1 MEINSKNYEDRDYR
15 KDMENLFNLE
25 AGQPEESL
33 YGSIADDGD
42 LATTIQSSRQDTVHD
57 LAHASE
63 DMLEILSDQAGL
75 PYIKMGDY
83 QLGKLEVLKL
93 IPAQLARAYK
103 VFPIQIE
110 DDGSILLAISDP
122 LNITIVDDL
131 RLLLER
137 DIKPVVANEE
147 DIMDNIDLYYGMGDE
162 TIERMVEEL
171 EEEDSEAV
179 EIVAEGDTDLSDLE
193 RIANEPPVIKLVN
206 LLLLQAI
213 KDRASDLHVEP
224 FGGMLRIR
232 YRVDGVLRE
241 IPSPPKSLQLGL
253 CSRLKVMTKSMNISE
268 TRLPQDGRI
277 RLSIQGREV
286 DLRVSTIPTV
296 HGESIVMRILDK
308 TMMNLGVGQ
317 LGLTKEVLE
326 KFMKLVRLPNGI
338 ILVTGPTG
346 CGKTT
351 TLYAALQEINNP
363 EDKIITT
370 EDPVEYELPGIIQ
383 VNINSKVGL
392 TFAACLRSI
401 LRQDPDII
409 LVGEVRDLETAQM
422 AVQASLTGHLVF
434 STLHTNSAAGTVTRL
449 VDMGV
454 EPFLITSCLECVVG
468 QRLIRTICP
477 NCKKPYQPTDEELEE
492 FGVTR
497 EEISDM
503 EFFKGAGCDECAYS
517 GYKGRMGI
525 FELLEITPEIQDL
538 ILRRASTDEIQAMA
552 LHQGMS
558 SMRQDGW
565 IKICLGLTT
574 FEEIGRQTPQQGSEE
589 ISAEMEK
596 VVRETI
602 ARVASAQKQK
612 EQQRL
617 METGGSSDEETVETR
632 PKMQTTA
639 GEEAEPASEESLE
652 SPEAAPQTTSEK
664 TSESNRPFKG
674 EEAVHSQKEE

>member
-1 MEINSKNYEDRDYR
+1 MEITQNDFEDKDYR
-15 KDMENLFNLE
+15 KDMEALILTE
-25 AGQPEESL
+25 SAKQEETVSRRISEE
-33 YGSIADDGD
+33 GESG
-42 LATTIQSSRQDTVHD
+42 TTLKKVRKETTHELTSS
-57 LAHASE
+57 S
-63 DMLEILSDQAGL
+63 DMLQILSEQAGL
-75 PYIKMGDY
+75 PYI
-83 QLGKLEVLKL
+83 QLSSYKLGNLDILKL

-103 VFPIQIE
+103 VFPIKIE
-110 DDGSILLAISDP
+110 EEGSLLIAISDP

-137 DIKPVVANEE
+137 SITPVVASEE
-147 DIMDNIDLYYGMGDE
+147 EIIDNIDLYYGMGDE
-162 TIERMVEEL
+162 TIEKMVEEF
-171 EEEDSEAV
+171 EKEDVDQVVIQSSHDV
-179 EIVAEGDTDLSDLE
+179 DLSDLE

-253 CSRLKVMTKSMNISE
+253 CSRFKVMANVNISE

-277 RLSIQGREV
+277 RLTIQGREV

-308 TMMNLGVGQ
+308 SMMMLGISQIGMTQ
-317 LGLTKEVLE
+317 EVLDQ
-326 KFMKLVRLPNGI
+326 FVKLIHLPNGI

-351 TLYAALQEINNP
+351 TLYAAVSEINNP

-370 EDPVEYELPGIIQ
+370 EDPVEYELPGIVQI
-383 VNINSKVGL
+383 NINSKVGL
-392 TFAACLRSI
+392 TFAACLRAI

-409 LVGEVRDLETAQM
+409 LVGEVRDLETAQT

-434 STLHTNSAAGTVTRL
+434 STLHTNSAAGTITRL

-454 EPFLITSCLECVVG
+454 EPFLITSTLQAILG

-477 NCKKPYQPTDEELEE
+477 NCKRNHEPTPEDLEE
-492 FGVTR
+492 FGVIR
-497 EEISDM
+497 SEVSDIV
-503 EFFKGAGCDECAYS
+503 FYKGAGCDECSYT

-525 FELLEITPEIQDL
+525 FELLVLTEEIKDL
-538 ILRRASTDEIQAMA
+538 ILRRATTDEIQAMA
-552 LHQGMS
+552 LHQGMV

-565 IKICLGLTT
+565 LKICLGLTT
-574 FEEIGRQTPQQGSEE
+574 FEEVSRQTPQESKEQIAE
-589 ISAEMEK
+589 EMER
-596 VVRETI
+596 VVKDTL
-602 ARVASAQKQK
+602 ARVAAAK
-612 EQQRL
+612 EQKL
-617 METGGSSDEETVETR
+617 GLETGFEPKPKESEKEKVTVGVSQ
-632 PKMQTTA
+632 PSPPQSNWD
-639 GEEAEPASEESLE
+639 GEEAIQSFKVGDAKEPEE
-652 SPEAAPQTTSEK
+652 Q
-664 TSESNRPFKG
+664 
-674 EEAVHSQKEE
+674 

>member
-1 MEINSKNYEDRDYR
+1 MEVTHQEYEDKDYR
-15 KDMENLFNLE
+15 KEMEELILTETAKQE
-25 AGQPEESL
+25 ATISRK
-33 YGSIADDGD
+33 IAEDGEMG
-42 LATTIQSSRQDTVHD
+42 ATVQQVKKPTTHELSTSS
-57 LAHASE
+57 
-63 DMLEILSDQAGL
+63 DMLQILSEQAGL
-75 PYIKMGDY
+75 PYI
-83 QLGKLEVLKL
+83 QLTSYKLGNVDVLKL
-93 IPAQLARAYK
+93 IPADLARMYK
-103 VFPIQIE
+103 VFPIRVEQ
-110 DDGSILLAISDP
+110 DNSLLVAISDP

-137 DIKPVVANEE
+137 NITPVVASEE
-147 DIMDNIDLYYGMGDE
+147 EIIDSIELYYGMGDE
-162 TIERMVEEL
+162 TIEKMVEEFEK
-171 EEEDSEAV
+171 EEIGQV
-179 EIVAEGDTDLSDLE
+179 EIQSSREVDLSDLE

-213 KDRASDLHVEP
+213 KDRASDLHIEP

-253 CSRLKVMTKSMNISE
+253 CSRLKVMSNLNISE

-277 RLSIQGREV
+277 RLTIQGREV

-308 TMMNLGVGQ
+308 SMMMLGISQ
-317 LGLTKEVLE
+317 LGMTKDVLE
-326 KFMKLVRLPNGI
+326 KFMKLIHLPNGI

-351 TLYAALQEINNP
+351 TLYASVSEINNP

-370 EDPVEYELPGIIQ
+370 EDPVEYELPGIVQI
-383 VNINSKVGL
+383 NINQKVGL

-409 LVGEVRDLETAQM
+409 LVGEVRDLETAQT

-434 STLHTNSAAGTVTRL
+434 STLHTNSAAGTITRL

-454 EPFLITSCLECVVG
+454 EPFLITSTMEAVVG

-477 NCKKPYQPTDEELEE
+477 NCKRPYEPTPEDLEE

-497 EEISDM
+497 QDVADIV
-503 EFFKGAGCDECAYS
+503 FYKGNGCDECS
-517 GYKGRMGI
+517 FTGYKGRMGI
-525 FELLEITPEIQDL
+525 FELLVITEEVKDL

-552 LHQGMS
+552 LHLGMT

-565 IKICLGLTT
+565 LKICLGLTT
-574 FEEIGRQTPQQGSEE
+574 FEEVSRQTPQESKEQIAEE
-589 ISAEMEK
+589 MERVVKETIERVASSKVQRKPAAAPDKEPAPAPPEAEMEQ
-596 VVRETI
+596 
-602 ARVASAQKQK
+602 APAGPSQPW
-612 EQQRL
+612 
-617 METGGSSDEETVETR
+617 S
-632 PKMQTTA
+632 
-639 GEEAEPASEESLE
+639 GEEAIQPYKVGDASE
-652 SPEAAPQTTSEK
+652 T
-664 TSESNRPFKG
+664 
-674 EEAVHSQKEE
+674 KE